1 MRALACVRVAGGEL
15 QPFDA
20 CAVEL
25 ALRMG
30 AEVTVLSLCPP
41 SAAEP
46 LRALTRRGG
55 SRVVLLSDPVYAG
68 ADTLVTAKILAAAAK
83 KIGYDLILCGRT
95 TTEGETAQV
104 GPMLATLLG
113 LPLLPSVL
121 AYENG
126 CLTLRDEE
134 TPRALP
140 AAALVTVERSFPLRF
155 PGLRSRPKEIETW
168 SNAQIG
174 LPPAACG
181 LRGSPTR
188 VLSAREATIGVR
200 ACQHID
206 VCDIP
211 ALIDRFRQQE
221 KQAAGEFLPSEE
233 KLPLVMAVGQQ
244 AFSAARAVGAR
255 VSLLEEREPSV
266 IVAAIRETD
275 PDAVLFPATAE
286 GRNLAPIVAAMLG
299 AGLCADCTGL
309 SVKNGE
315 LILTRPA
322 RGGSVIADIVCTTRP
337 AMATVRCEVRGAE
350 ILLGLGKGTLG
361 MRARF
366 EALAQRLGASLAA
379 TRALVDAGGAPYR
392 EQIGLTGT
400 KAACKIY
407 LAVGLSGAVQHTCA
421 LDGADVVIAV
431 NPDRDAR
438 IFSCANYGAQAD
450 AEALLSAFSL

>member
-1 MRALACVRVAGGEL
+1 
-15 QPFDA
+15 
-20 CAVEL
+20 
-25 ALRMG
+25 
-30 AEVTVLSLCPP
+30 
-41 SAAEP
+41 
-46 LRALTRRGG
+46 
-55 SRVVLLSDPVYAG
+55 VVLLSDPVYAG
-68 ADTLVTAKILAAAAK
+68 ADTLVTARILAAAAK
-83 KIGYDLILCGRT
+83 QIGYDLILCGRT

-113 LPLLPSVL
+113 LPLFPSVL

-126 CLTLRDEE
+126 SLTLRDEE
-134 TPRALP
+134 ESRPLP
-140 AAALVTVERSFPLRF
+140 AEALLTVERSFPLRF

-168 SNAQIG
+168 SNAQLG
-174 LPPAACG
+174 LQPAECG

-188 VLSAREATIGVR
+188 VLSAREAVVGARSCARIEVG
-200 ACQHID
+200 
-206 VCDIP
+206 DIP
-211 ALIDRFRQQE
+211 ALLEELRRQD

-233 KLPLVMAVGQQ
+233 KLPLVLAVGQQ
-244 AFSAARAVGAR
+244 ALSAARAVGERAC
-255 VSLLEEREPSV
+255 LLEEQDPAA
-266 IVAAIRETD
+266 IVAAIREQD
-275 PDAVLFPATAE
+275 PDAVLFPATAA

-309 SVKNGE
+309 SVQNGS

-350 ILLGLGKGTLG
+350 ILLGLGKATLG

-366 EALAQRLGASLAA
+366 EALAQHLGASLAA

-438 IFSCANYGAQAD
+438 IFSCANYCAQAD
-450 AEALLSAFSL
+450 AEALLAAFSL